1 MEGVSPAG
9 KTVPAVRIPRTSDT
23 GNSPNFRRVFCAIE
37 HIHFPKTR
45 VCYLRYVTNRRR
57 VKAQDGYLSSF
68 QIRASYPTNYLP
80 L

>member
-1 MEGVSPAG
+1 MNLQAHRTRKAYSPECVEGYS
-9 KTVPAVRIPRTSDT
+9 R
-23 GNSPNFRRVFCAIE
+23 NFRRVFCAIE

-45 VCYLRYVTNRRR
+45 VCYLRYVASRRR

-68 QIRASYPTNYLP
+68 QIRGSYPTNYLP